1 MLLRCADAA
10 PAQATI
16 YEAQPEGGIVPLQAY
31 CDEDVR
37 AQRAARRLA
46 RTRPERDPPQS
57 EEYFF
62 CCTWAF
68 HDATGAALL
77 LIAGQKG
84 IIRILDANTQ
94 ALHQARA
101 SNSALCSPDPC

>member
-1 MLLRCADAA
+1 
-10 PAQATI
+10 
-16 YEAQPEGGIVPLQAY
+16 VPLQAY
-31 CDEDVR
+31 SDEDVR
-37 AQRAARRLA
+37 VLLATPAFHARA
-46 RTRPERDPPQS
+46 ERDNAPAQP